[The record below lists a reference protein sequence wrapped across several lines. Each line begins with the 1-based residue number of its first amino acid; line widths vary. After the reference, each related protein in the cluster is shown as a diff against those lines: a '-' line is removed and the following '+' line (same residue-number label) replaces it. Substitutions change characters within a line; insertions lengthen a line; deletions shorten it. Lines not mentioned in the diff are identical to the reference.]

1 MRFLTLAALA
11 LAAPTA
17 GRADPRPIPAVPPG
31 EAKPAGHQAP
41 APAPVVPLAPPGTL
55 PPAAVLPGPVIPVP
69 PPPIYVPVNP
79 PVVLPATPAVVLPDG
94 ATRIV
99 QVPLPD
105 GTNRFGPGTTLAER
119 LQYWQLVHSWAPDGT
134 PKPVGAGNFYT
145 EMKWIFGSARQFFGT
160 AGATVGYGRGTRE
173 P

>member
-1 MRFLTLAALA
+1 MRFLTLATLA
-11 LAAPTA
+11 LAVTHPTP

-41 APAPVVPLAPPGTL
+41 AAPPLAPPGTL
-55 PPAAVLPGPVIPVP
+55 PPAAVLPGPMVAVP
-69 PPPIYVPVNP
+69 PPPVSVPVLP
-79 PVVLPATPAVVLPDG
+79 PVVLPATPAVILPDG
-94 ATRIV
+94 ATRII
-99 QVPLPD
+99 PIGIPD
-105 GTNRFGPGTTLAER
+105 GTNRFGPGTTFAER
-119 LQYWQLVHSWAPDGT
+119 LQYWQLVHDWAPDGT

-145 EMKWIFGSARQFFGT
+145 EFKWIFGSARQFFGT